1 MNQRT
6 VRNFWQIWGEHC
18 RGKGVS
24 ESDAE
29 VLWRAESA
37 SPGAEGEERS
47 PEMLGSLRVRITEG
61 PG

>member
-1 MNQRT
+1 M
-6 VRNFWQIWGEHC
+6 
-18 RGKGVS
+18 S

-29 VLWRAESA
+29 VLWRTESA

-47 PEMLGSLRVRITEG
+47 PEMLGSLMVRITEG